1 MSAFQWAFLHGDMP
15 IMQTLGALTYHNLFG
30 RFPDVKVLSL
40 ENGSDWVDYLL
51 LHLDKKKGMGR
62 QGPWPGGYFRGR
74 PSEVLKR
81 HLYVAPYPEDDVEA
95 VVATMGDEH
104 VLFGSDHPHPEGL
117 AEPNDFADLLPSLDG
132 AARRRIMRDN
142 TSALLGLA

>member
-1 MSAFQWAFLHGDMP
+1 
-15 IMQTLGALTYHNLFG
+15 
-30 RFPDVKVLSL
+30 
-40 ENGSDWVDYLL
+40 
-51 LHLDKKKGMGR
+51 
-62 QGPWPGGYFRGR
+62 
-74 PSEVLKR
+74 
-81 HLYVAPYPEDDVEA
+81 
-95 VVATMGDEH
+95 MGDEH